1 MPTPRIILFAAA
13 LIAAGLLI
21 WHLNRGPNTVALSRV
36 AASETPKARVTPISP
51 GVLSVALKGKNT
63 SPDGPAVSGDGTFV
77 IAALPAPA
85 MSQAHVAAGIAY
97 EETPRPEGLPDDMQ
111 PLPGVGLRFLSI
123 SAIDG
128 FRIAAALWQPL
139 ATPAATTTLLVQ
151 VHGSGGNFASLQLRA
166 TARALSARGFAALS
180 ISTRQHD
187 EHVNTDN
194 FFEVRRD
201 IEAAVATAKALGYG
215 ALVLQGHSLGTA
227 QVAFYAA
234 TDWDPAIRGVI
245 LTGAIAKL
253 PWKAR
258 HILIQDED
266 AYRALAQAA
275 RDAVRAGRPEATL
288 PMPMRWIGGRQA
300 PVTARHFLT
309 YRDEAASAA
318 DTTFWIAR
326 IPHPI
331 LLVRDAADGV
341 VLPFEPYMLLSAA
354 RAEGSLVPEI
364 RYVLL
369 PNPRPPS
376 IEGHIFA
383 DNTGP
388 LAEAIA
394 SWLAERGL

>member
-1 MPTPRIILFAAA
+1 MATPRMIFVAAV
-13 LIAAGLLI
+13 LIAAG
-21 WHLNRGPNTVALSRV
+21 
-36 AASETPKARVTPISP
+36 
-51 GVLSVALKGKNT
+51 
-63 SPDGPAVSGDGTFV
+63 F
-77 IAALPAPA
+77 PAPA
-85 MSQAHVAAGIAY
+85 MSQAHVAASITY
-97 EETPRPEGLPDDMQ
+97 EETPRPEELPYDFQ
-111 PLPGVGLRFLSI
+111 PLPDVRLRFLSI

-128 FRIAAALWQPL
+128 FKIAAALWQPL
-139 ATPAATTTLLVQ
+139 AKPAASTTLLVQ
-151 VHGSGGNFASLQLRA
+151 VHGSGGNLASVQLRA
-166 TARALSARGFAALS
+166 TARTLSARGFAALS

-194 FFEVRRD
+194 FFEIRRD
-201 IEAAVATAKALGYG
+201 IEAAIATAKALGYG
-215 ALVLQGHSLGTA
+215 AIVLQGQSLGTA
-227 QVAFYAA
+227 QLAFYAA
-234 TDWDPAIRGVI
+234 TDWDPAIKGVI
-245 LTGAIAKL
+245 LTGAVAKL
-253 PWKAR
+253 AWTAR
-258 HILIQDED
+258 HIHIQDED
-266 AYRALAQAA
+266 NYRALAQAA
-275 RDAVRAGRPEATL
+275 RDALRAGRPKATL

-300 PVTARHFLT
+300 PVTGQHFLT

-326 IPHPI
+326 IPRPV
-331 LLVRDAADGV
+331 LLVRDAADSV

-383 DNTGP
+383 HNTGP